1 MDVFHFNVVQ
11 NIQLFL
17 LFYFFTFF
25 LNDSS
30 FLPYNEKPLW
40 SKKKCNCTFS
50 LIPGILITPRAG

>member
-40 SKKKCNCTFS
+40 SKKSVTVHS
-50 LIPGILITPRAG
+50 H